1 MEWRRGGEQDHQTLV
16 QTLITSH
23 DESADCG
30 GKLGAHLR
38 AIPTSTSDRA
48 DVRCC
53 SAEYR
58 GPLPPLLLIFLL
70 PPRRAVNQRFPVRR
84 KSYVSCSIH
93 VHKKLSSRISVSR
106 KFLSPDFQFPIDT
119 VPSFLAFSLHVCRD
133 ARVSNYRAIVAQPT
147 SRGNGRTGK
156 PLPSFITDPLC
167 HARCLLSNSRDQHLR
182 YRSSLTR
189 ERRKK
194 KMDEFFFHSLSLLF
208 INRLYYPLCH
218 ARCLLSN
225 SRDQHLRYRSSLTRE
240 RRKKK
245 WTNFFSF
252 SLPSFYKPC
261 LFFFSKQSSNPSV
274 GRQEGKRRRGLISSF
289 ERDRLNR
296 FPIFFDIEGG
306 TVYPPISTARM
317 GYISIPP
324 RSQEQ

>member
-1 MEWRRGGEQDHQTLV
+1 MEWRRRGGEQDHQTLV

-93 VHKKLSSRISVSR
+93 VHKKLSSRISVPR

-156 PLPSFITDPLC
+156 PLPSFIT
-167 HARCLLSNSRDQHLR
+167 
-182 YRSSLTR
+182 
-189 ERRKK
+189 
-194 KMDEFFFHSLSLLF
+194 
-208 INRLYYPLCH
+208 
-218 ARCLLSN
+218 
-225 SRDQHLRYRSSLTRE
+225 
-240 RRKKK
+240 
-245 WTNFFSF
+245 FFSF
-252 SLPSFYKPC
+252 SLPSFYKPS
-261 LFFFSKQSSNPSV
+261 LLPIVSRALLVVQFSRSTLTLPIEFNSRKKKWTNFFFILSP
-274 GRQEGKRRRGLISSF
+274 
-289 ERDRLNR
+289 
-296 FPIFFDIEGG
+296 FFL
-306 TVYPPISTARM
+306 
-317 GYISIPP
+317 
-324 RSQEQ
+324 

>member
-1 MEWRRGGEQDHQTLV
+1 M

-93 VHKKLSSRISVSR
+93 VRKKLSSRISVPR

-147 SRGNGRTGK
+147 SRGNGRAGK

-167 HARCLLSNSRDQHLR
+167 HARCLLSD
-182 YRSSLTR
+182 
-189 ERRKK
+189 
-194 KMDEFFFHSLSLLF
+194 
-208 INRLYYPLCH
+208 
-218 ARCLLSN
+218 